1 METTINSQIDEAI
14 DNYKLQHAGNNPLY
28 CIMSSEEADELT
40 ESIRQRNGLDEN
52 VIITSYRDI
61 KIIRNDL
68 MERGQYFLTNELPE
82 TGS

>member
-1 METTINSQIDEAI
+1 METAINSRMDEAI
-14 DNYKLQHAGNNPLY
+14 DNYKSEHGGSNPLF

-40 ESIRQRNGLDEN
+40 EAIRQRNGLDEN

-61 KIIRNDL
+61 KIVRNDL
-68 MERGQYFLTNELPE
+68 LERGKYLLTNELPE